1 MKWYA
6 LHSICGMTL
15 HSILG
20 MTTKIKKKFAHRWE
34 NANYGH
40 IGVKVVENLN

>member
-1 MKWYA
+1 MNTEKQN
-6 LHSICGMTL
+6 LN
-15 HSILG
+15 
-20 MTTKIKKKFAHRWE
+20 KNKKKKFAHGWE